1 MSEFFIVLALPVNEH
16 PTLADAEHER
26 DLLAAHVPDKTFKV
40 FRCKEWLHSAQHFPK
55 VVEFLSD
62 LEREGLTAEMRSRLS
77 VLLTTIG
84 TRTPKF
90 KCLRLPK
97 KPLPLVEVSPP

>member
-1 MSEFFIVLALPVNEH
+1 MSEFFIVIALPVNEH
-16 PTLADAEHER
+16 TTLADAEHER
-26 DLLAAHVPDKTFKV
+26 DLLAAHLPDKTFKV
-40 FRCKEWLHSAQHFPK
+40 YRCKEWLHSAHHFPK
-55 VVEFLSD
+55 VVEFLTD
-62 LEREGLTAEMRSRLS
+62 LERDGLTADMRARLA

-97 KPLPLVEVSPP
+97 KPLPLADVVAP